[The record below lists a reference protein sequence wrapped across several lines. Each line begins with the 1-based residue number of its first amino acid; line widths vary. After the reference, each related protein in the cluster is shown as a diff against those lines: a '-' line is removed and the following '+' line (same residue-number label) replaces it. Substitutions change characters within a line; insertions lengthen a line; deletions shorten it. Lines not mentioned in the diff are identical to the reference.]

1 MHAFDY
7 LAVLT
12 APPIRR
18 RREPCRPFVRT
29 PLTPERTM
37 PAPDPSPQRKVSW
50 QTLAAIGFIA
60 GVITVILIAFVR

>member
-1 MHAFDY
+1 
-7 LAVLT
+7 
-12 APPIRR
+12 
-18 RREPCRPFVRT
+18 
-29 PLTPERTM
+29 M